1 MPLAVHMLYIVLHIS
16 TNREMR
22 IMTTKTNTALEDLR
36 KLQSLIKD
44 RIRSVVHG
52 EAHGMYLHG
61 RPGSSKT
68 RLVRSTL
75 DMLGAAHAYSLGH
88 VTPIGLFELLAS
100 HPDQIIVL
108 DDVSSL
114 FKQPVALQL
123 LLAALGSPHDD
134 SRTRLVR
141 HKTNRGDTT
150 VPFSGGI
157 IAISNLPLEGHNPE
171 VLAALTDRV
180 YVVGYEPSD
189 DQIHAHIMDIAATGP
204 KGVNPENALMVA
216 NYVLTECKR
225 LQIRPSLRTYV
236 DKALPDFRLWE
247 SQRSESHWKDLVLSS
262 LQQAVVMPH
271 LEQRDLG
278 RAERTEAER
287 RVALSIYLEYP
298 SRHERVK
305 AWKDR
310 TGKSQAAFYRRV
322 EELRKNNDLPA

>member
-1 MPLAVHMLYIVLHIS
+1 MRNDT
-16 TNREMR
+16 TNP
-22 IMTTKTNTALEDLR
+22 NPALEELH

-68 RLVRSTL
+68 RLVCSTL
-75 DMLGAAHAYSLGH
+75 DALGARSAYSLGH
-88 VTPIGLFELLAS
+88 VTPIGLFELLAT

-114 FKQPVALQL
+114 FKQPVALQI
-123 LLAALGSPHDD
+123 LLAALGSPHDG
-134 SRTRLVR
+134 SRTRTIR
-141 HKTNRGDTT
+141 HKTNRGDTA
-150 VPFSGGI
+150 VPFTGGI
-157 IAISNLPLEGHNPE
+157 IAISNLPLRGHNPE

-180 YVVGYEPSD
+180 YVVGYEPTD
-189 DQIHAHIMDIAATGP
+189 DQLCAQIMDIAAKGP
-204 KGVNPENALMVA
+204 KGVSPENARMVA
-216 NYVLTECKR
+216 AYVLQECKR
-225 LQIRPSLRTYV
+225 LEIRPSLRTYV

-262 LQQAVVMPH
+262 LQQSAVMPQ

-287 RVALSIYLEYP
+287 RVARSVYLEYP
-298 SRHERVK
+298 SRQERVD

-310 TGKSQAAFYRRV
+310 TGKSQAAFYRRI
-322 EELRKNNDLPA
+322 EELRKTNDLPA